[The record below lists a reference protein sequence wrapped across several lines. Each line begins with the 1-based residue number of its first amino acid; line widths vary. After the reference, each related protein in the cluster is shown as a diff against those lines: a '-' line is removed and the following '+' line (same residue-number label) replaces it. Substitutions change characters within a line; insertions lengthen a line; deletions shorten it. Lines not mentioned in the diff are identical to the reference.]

1 MKKSLFTLMA
11 AMMVAGGASAQYY
24 VTEFP
29 LNPTTVSNEGLVVGG
44 YGQDT
49 PFILWNPFTGEARVI
64 GGQAAG
70 QEGAAGPARIS
81 ADGKTVIGSMWQE
94 TIEVP
99 SQWTRAVYD
108 KFPYSFRFAKKGS
121 DFNYFVAG
129 VSEDGQE
136 SYVLKSSNNGT
147 SWVNSMDPFHKIEG
161 AVTCLT
167 CMNSMRYFLGTD
179 KGKLYMSKGSPTWE
193 EVELN
198 APEDAQP
205 VKSIVAMDFVRTDA
219 DDKALV
225 AYGAIGVILEDGRAA
240 VWFTVD
246 AGDTFGEATGF
257 SGTPT
262 CITHRGETLWMTT
275 AEGGIYRSDDKGATW
290 KASYEA
296 EGVPFKRVS
305 FADADKGVAITDQ
318 LVLVTT
324 DGGQKWRTAVV
335 EGGASPFADTEA
347 DIWNDVLW
355 ADNHLALA
363 GNNGRFYVSEDD
375 GKTFKK
381 QEITDGSATDNYLTV
396 MFDRNVFNLFADG
409 SAFYRTQLE
418 PSVSGFGPGRYDVE
432 SDTWTPML
440 SMGIVQDNNVAST
453 WGISDDAK
461 YATGILHYFNP
472 DNKTT
477 SGGAAVWDADGVRP
491 LSNIPELQ
499 NNVTRANRIS
509 NDGSVVVGFTDCL
522 GPWLASVWRR
532 QADGSY
538 EQQVLMKDQ
547 DKKIEDVNLE
557 DFNEVV
563 STFLGNALALSRN
576 GKWVGGT
583 GGTWYAT
590 ESAWIWSEET
600 GMIELGAAG
609 ATVEVSE
616 DGTMAVGR
624 GDGGM
629 GAWIWTKEDG
639 VKELN
644 RYVTELGGDLGN
656 TAICGFYAMSPNGRF
671 LTGYAYDDYMEPHGY
686 MVDLKP
692 ETDDVERMAAD
703 QVKASVYPNP
713 VVSELHVDLPYDSRT
728 VETTITLYD
737 VQGGVCRRISDCRQ
751 SNVMDV
757 TGLSGGVYILD
768 VRAGLTHK
776 VFKVI
781 VK

>member
-1 MKKSLFTLMA
+1 MA
-11 AMMVAGGASAQYY
+11 AIMAAGGVSAQHYY

-29 LNPTTVSNEGLVVGG
+29 LNPTTVSNDGLVVGG

-49 PFILWNPFTGEARVI
+49 PFILWNPFTGDSRVI

-108 KFPYSFRFAKKGS
+108 AFPYSFRFVKKGS
-121 DFNYFVAG
+121 DFNYFAAG

-136 SYVLKSSNNGT
+136 SYVLKSANNGN
-147 SWVNSMDPFHKIEG
+147 SWVNHMDPFRKIEG
-161 AVTCLT
+161 AVTSLT
-167 CMNSMRYFLGTD
+167 CMNSTRYFLGTD
-179 KGKLYMSKGSPTWE
+179 KGKLYMSKGSPSWE
-193 EVELN
+193 EIPLP
-198 APEDAQP
+198 APEGAQP

-219 DDKALV
+219 DDKAPV
-225 AYGAIGVILEDGRAA
+225 AYGAIGVILEDGSAA
-240 VWFTVD
+240 VWVTDD
-246 AGDTFGEATGF
+246 AGDTFEEATGY

-275 AEGGIYRSDDKGATW
+275 AEGGIYRSDDEGASW
-290 KASYEA
+290 EASYEA
-296 EGVPFKRVS
+296 EGVPFKRIS
-305 FADADKGVAITDQ
+305 FADAEKGVVITDQ

-324 DGGQKWRTAVV
+324 DGGENWRTAVV
-335 EGGASPFADTEA
+335 EGGISPFADA
-347 DIWNDVLW
+347 DANIWNDVLW
-355 ADNHLALA
+355 ADNYLALA
-363 GNNGRFYVSEDD
+363 GNNGRFYISKDD

-381 QEITDGSATDNYLTV
+381 QEITEGSATDNYMAV
-396 MFDRNVFNLFADG
+396 MFDRSVFNLFADG
-409 SAFYRTQLE
+409 SVFYRKQLE
-418 PSVSGFGPGRYDVE
+418 PSVSAFGPGRYDVE
-432 SDTWTPML
+432 SDTWTPMA
-440 SMGIVQDNNVAST
+440 SMAIVADNNVAST
-453 WGISDDAK
+453 WGISDDAE
-461 YATGILHYFNP
+461 YVAGILHYFNP
-472 DNKTT
+472 DTKTT
-477 SGGAAVWDADGVRP
+477 GGGAAVWDADGVHP
-491 LSNIPELQ
+491 LTNVPELK
-499 NNVTRANRIS
+499 NNPTRANRIS

-538 EQQVLMKDQ
+538 EQQVLMKDP
-547 DKKIEDVNLE
+547 DKKIEDVNLK
-557 DFNEVV
+557 DFNEVT

-609 ATVEVSE
+609 ATVEVTE
-616 DGTMAVGR
+616 DGSMAVGR
-624 GDGGM
+624 GDSGM

-639 VKELN
+639 AKELN
-644 RYVTELGGDLGN
+644 RYVTELGGDLDN

-671 LTGYAYDDYMEPHGY
+671 LTGYAYDDAMQPHGY
-686 MVDLKP
+686 LVDLKP
-692 ETDDVERMAAD
+692 ETNDVERMAAD

-728 VETTITLYD
+728 VDTTITLYD
-737 VQGGVCRRISDCRQ
+737 VQGGVCRRISDCHQ

-757 TGLSGGVYILD
+757 NGLTGGIYILD
-768 VRAGLTHK
+768 VRAGIAHK

-781 VK
+781 VR